1 MLEYLSGKHN
11 DNLKIKEK
19 QLTLEEKKLKLEC
32 IRGKEMGTN
41 CIRGKEMGTFVFT
54 RFWSSTKRISD

>member
-19 QLTLEEKKLKLEC
+19 QLTLEEKKPELE
-32 IRGKEMGTN
+32 E
-41 CIRGKEMGTFVFT
+41 
-54 RFWSSTKRISD
+54 KRIVLEEKKWEILLSRGFYLVQN

>member
-19 QLTLEEKKLKLEC
+19 LELEEKRIALEEKKWELLLSQ
-32 IRGKEMGTN
+32 GFGPVQM
-41 CIRGKEMGTFVFT
+41 
-54 RFWSSTKRISD
+54 

>member
-19 QLTLEEKKLKLEC
+19 QLTLEEKKLELE
-32 IRGKEMGTN
+32 E
-41 CIRGKEMGTFVFT
+41 
-54 RFWSSTKRISD
+54 KRIALEEKKWELLLSRGFGPVQT